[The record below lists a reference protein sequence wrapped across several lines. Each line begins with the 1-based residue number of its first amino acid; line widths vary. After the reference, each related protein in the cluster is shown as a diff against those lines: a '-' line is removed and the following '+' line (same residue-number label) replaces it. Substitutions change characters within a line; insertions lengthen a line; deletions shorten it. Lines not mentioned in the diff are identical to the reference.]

1 MKRVLLLVLTSFM
14 LLTSGASMAS
24 ADTWY
29 HPNSGDY
36 WYCDYYGSDYYCQN
50 EQGYW
55 FPASP
60 TWYDASY
67 AEMMSI
73 YGQGVL

>member
-36 WYCDYYGSDYYCQN
+36 WYCDYYGS
-50 EQGYW
+50 EYW
-55 FPASP
+55 CYGEMSQAWFRALSPDTMPANG
-60 TWYDASY
+60 WWA
-67 AEMMSI
+67 
-73 YGQGVL
+73 V